1 MVPPSPPPPNPPP
14 PSPSPPP
21 PRSPVADAGSGVGT
35 GGGGGDFLP
44 IFILVLAVL
53 IGIGCCLGCCF
64 LAAPAAADDCDR
76 RTREDFDSQQEYE
89 RWLEECDEDELRHTL
104 RPARTTVAASA
115 SAQAKLVEAIEKST
129 TKAKMA
135 HLEKQGL
142 LSLAD
147 M

>member
-1 MVPPSPPPPNPPP
+1 MVPPSPPPPAPPP

-35 GGGGGDFLP
+35 GGGDGDFLP

-64 LAAPAAADDCDR
+64 LAAPAGRRRDR
-76 RTREDFDSQQEYE
+76 RIREDFDSQEEYE
-89 RWLEECDEDELRHTL
+89 RWLEECDEDELQKTL
-104 RPARTTVAASA
+104 ARSKPVKTLSASA
-115 SAQAKLVEAIEKST
+115 SAQARLVEAIENST
-129 TKAKMA
+129 REAQLA

-142 LSLAD
+142 LSFSR
-147 M
+147 